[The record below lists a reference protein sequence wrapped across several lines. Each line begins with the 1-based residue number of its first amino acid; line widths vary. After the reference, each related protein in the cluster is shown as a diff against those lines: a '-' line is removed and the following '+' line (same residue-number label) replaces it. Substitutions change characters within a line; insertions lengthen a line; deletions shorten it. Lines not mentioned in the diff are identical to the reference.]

1 VEDRDK
7 LNAVVDAIYDA
18 SLNPS
23 QWHQALAGLASAV
36 QGAGAYLYTVAAD
49 RSIPFSINCGLPESM
64 EQEYSAYYVRHCP
77 RLGYILRHPNTEVI
91 YDYMI
96 MSDKEMDRHEYYAW
110 VASHGFRY
118 MIGSRLYQDPGEQI
132 FIGVQ
137 RTKQAG
143 HVNKTTI
150 KRYTQLT
157 GHLSRAIKISKELG
171 HLQHQVTALEALTDA
186 SLFGILFLD
195 AGGRIIYRNRAAK
208 STLDAGDGLR
218 EHEGLLG
225 TDGALE
231 HRSLT
236 ALIAQALAEEQEL
249 QEPWPDT
256 VAIGRRSGRR
266 AYLVRA
272 VPLRGERFSELR
284 GQARVA
290 IFITDPETSPGGM
303 ASVIAQAFGLTPTES
318 RIAAGL
324 ADGRA
329 LAYIANQLGM
339 TERTARLHLEHIFH
353 KTGTHK
359 QHELVRL
366 VLLATLGAAQL

>member
-1 VEDRDK
+1 VADRDQ

-18 SLNPS
+18 SLDPS
-23 QWHQALAGLASAV
+23 RWHHALAGLAAAV

-49 RSIPFSINCGLPESM
+49 LSIPFSINSGLPESM
-64 EQEYSAYYVRHCP
+64 EREYSAYYVQHCP
-77 RLGYILRHPNTEVI
+77 RLGYILRHPETEII

-96 MSDKEMDRHEYYAW
+96 MSDKEMNHHEYYAW

-118 MIGSRLYQDPGEQI
+118 MIGSRLYQDPGEQV

-137 RTKQAG
+137 RTKKAG
-143 HVNKTTI
+143 HVSDSII
-150 KRYTQLT
+150 KRYTLLT

-171 HLQHQVTALEALTDA
+171 YLKHRVTALEALTDA
-186 SLFGILFLD
+186 SVYGTLFLD

-208 STLDAGDGLR
+208 AALDAGDGLR
-218 EHEGLLG
+218 EHEGLLAA
-225 TDGALE
+225 DGALE
-231 HRSLT
+231 QQSLT
-236 ALIAQALAEEQEL
+236 ALIAQALADQEELREQ
-249 QEPWPDT
+249 WHDT
-256 VAIGRRSGRR
+256 VKVARRSGRH

-290 IFITDPETSPGGM
+290 VFITDPDTNLGGM
-303 ASVIAQAFGLTPTES
+303 GPVAARAFGLTPTES

-324 ADGRA
+324 ADGKS
-329 LAYIANQLGM
+329 LAHIANQLDV